1 MTLLAFQFGMQPI
14 LAREYNSKDL
24 VKTSLVLSIEVS
36 RKEYIRN
43 IYSESDSR
51 KVLAVPELPTC
62 LKFGVIC
69 YLPAGFRR
77 VSCAVRSWRAS
88 FCWQIPCFPAHKLL
102 PNEIF

>member
-43 IYSESDSR
+43 IYIVNLTAE
-51 KVLAVPELPTC
+51 
-62 LKFGVIC
+62 KFLLFQN
-69 YLPAGFRR
+69 YLL
-77 VSCAVRSWRAS
+77 V
-88 FCWQIPCFPAHKLL
+88 
-102 PNEIF
+102 

>member
-51 KVLAVPELPTC
+51 KVLAT
-62 LKFGVIC
+62 
-69 YLPAGFRR
+69 YLSKIWG
-77 VSCAVRSWRAS
+77 
-88 FCWQIPCFPAHKLL
+88 HLL
-102 PNEIF
+102 PSGGIQTRQLRCVRGVLASVGRFRAFPHTSFSQ

>member
-36 RKEYIRN
+36 TKEYIRN

-77 VSCAVRSWRAS
+77 ASCAAFVA
-88 FCWQIPCFPAHKLL
+88 C
-102 PNEIF
+102 